1 MHAQSRCMVAALKTY
16 PLQQKLRVIAL
27 RAFEPKENIVAKGTV
42 KWFNDQ
48 KGYGFIVPDDGS
60 EDLFVHHSNI
70 NGTGFKTLAEGQAVE
85 YVSAEGR
92 KGPEAQNVT
101 PC

>member
-1 MHAQSRCMVAALKTY
+1 MVSALKTY
-16 PLQQKLRVIAL
+16 PLHRNRGHLCYGHFK
-27 RAFEPKENIVAKGTV
+27 PKENIVAKGTV

-48 KGYGFIVPDDGS
+48 KGYGFIVPDDGT
-60 EDLFVHHSNI
+60 EDLLAHHSNTR
-70 NGTGFKTLAEGQAVE
+70 GTGFKTLAEGQSVE

-92 KGPEAQNVT
+92 KGPEAQNVV